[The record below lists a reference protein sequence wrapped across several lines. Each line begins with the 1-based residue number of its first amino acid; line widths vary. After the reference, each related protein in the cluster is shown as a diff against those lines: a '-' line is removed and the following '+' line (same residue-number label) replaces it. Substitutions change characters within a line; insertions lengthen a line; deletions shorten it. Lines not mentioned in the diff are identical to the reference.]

1 MWWCGG
7 RWSVD
12 SVEAGKAV
20 LSTPVLSMRLTRIT
34 QYKNLEMLL
43 RRKCPSVSGTR
54 GHTNANGDMAQEKT
68 ESNLEDCQ
76 RLSTTGKSKIESN
89 FFKSLREHW
98 RKRKTKLG
106 VQSGIE
112 KCPVVPES
120 SNCIG
125 DVTVYCSGSVSRA
138 APDSHQDARND
149 ANDNYVRARVG
160 SNGENACS
168 SVDAEPKAP
177 CRSMSASLAS
187 ASVPE
192 GQPEAVGGSSDQERH
207 RTARS
212 MLLSATNKNQCLSH
226 STSSHSCSSS
236 VQEAQWKNVR
246 LHTGGTTQPAAGV
259 GDSQVSVASFAAE
272 GPQVPPR
279 PALRS
284 ATTSVFVLGTDGRE
298 DPRIS
303 SLSEELFK
311 LSKHGWYWG
320 PITRSEAEEK
330 LADQPDGAFLVRDS
344 SDDRYLLSLTF
355 KSYGKTLHT
364 RIEHCNGLF
373 SFYAQSGPEGRACI
387 VDLIQESMNY
397 SQSGVF
403 CYSRGRSPGVPSFPV
418 RLIKPVSRLT
428 HVRSLQY
435 LCRFVIRQY
444 TRFDHI
450 QRLPLPSRIKGYLE
464 EGHY

>member
-1 MWWCGG
+1 
-7 RWSVD
+7 
-12 SVEAGKAV
+12 
-20 LSTPVLSMRLTRIT
+20 
-34 QYKNLEMLL
+34 MLL
-43 RRKCPSVSGTR
+43 RRKIPSENDARAQAS
-54 GHTNANGDMAQEKT
+54 ANGDAAQEKS
-68 ESNLEDCQ
+68 ESELEDCQ
-76 RLSTTGKSKIESN
+76 RLCASGVSSKPKMKTN

-98 RKRKTKLG
+98 RKRKTKLAVQNG
-106 VQSGIE
+106 VEVSSG
-112 KCPVVPES
+112 PPEPNS
-120 SNCIG
+120 RKR
-125 DVTVYCSGSVSRA
+125 DVTVYCPGSSSLTA
-138 APDSHQDARND
+138 SNSHEDSPND
-149 ANDNYVRARVG
+149 ANDNYVRAGVG
-160 SNGENACS
+160 SNGERVCSGADGETSRHDLPSSSSFAAPSVPVAQPGS
-168 SVDAEPKAP
+168 SVT
-177 CRSMSASLAS
+177 
-187 ASVPE
+187 SVTEHFTHSQTNSEQRRTSCSVDEVSGRQLP
-192 GQPEAVGGSSDQERH
+192 PTSSR
-207 RTARS
+207 
-212 MLLSATNKNQCLSH
+212 CLSQPVAIH
-226 STSSHSCSSS
+226 EHSCTGSAC
-236 VQEAQWKNVR
+236 EEQWK
-246 LHTGGTTQPAAGV
+246 TTDPQGGTTQSAGV
-259 GDSQVSVASFAAE
+259 VGDGLCSEASAVSSVAE
-272 GPQVPPR
+272 GPQVPSRQP
-279 PALRS
+279 LRD
-284 ATTSVFVLGTDGRE
+284 ATPSVFVSVFPGPDGRE

-320 PITRSEAEEK
+320 PITRGEAEEK

>member
-1 MWWCGG
+1 
-7 RWSVD
+7 
-12 SVEAGKAV
+12 
-20 LSTPVLSMRLTRIT
+20 
-34 QYKNLEMLL
+34 MLL
-43 RRKCPSVSGTR
+43 RRKSRSDSGAR
-54 GHTNANGDMAQEKT
+54 GQANANGDTAREKT
-68 ESNLEDCQ
+68 EDESEDCQ
-76 RLSTTGKSKIESN
+76 RLSTAGRSTRPRTKSN

-98 RKRKTKLG
+98 RKRKAKLG
-106 VQSGIE
+106 APNSTG
-112 KCPVVPES
+112 KCSES
-120 SNCIG
+120 SAHPEANSRKVNVC
-125 DVTVYCSGSVSRA
+125 CAGSSSLA
-138 APDSHQDARND
+138 APDSPEASRND
-149 ANDNYVRARVG
+149 ANDNYVSARVG
-160 SNGENACS
+160 SSRVSECGGA
-168 SVDAEPKAP
+168 D
-177 CRSMSASLAS
+177 
-187 ASVPE
+187 
-192 GQPEAVGGSSDQERH
+192 GGSETPRRNLPPPSFVTSSDPDRLQVPVTSGTEHLAQGEAKPQRTSCASDQ
-207 RTARS
+207 APAKG
-212 MLLSATNKNQCLSH
+212 LSATNHNRCSAHQTSGH
-226 STSSHSCSSS
+226 SGAASPQDGRSQVAVQRADDAARPASSADASCSRACASAA
-236 VQEAQWKNVR
+236 EALPPR
-246 LHTGGTTQPAAGV
+246 QP
-259 GDSQVSVASFAAE
+259 VASPPEFVAE
-272 GPQVPPR
+272 P
-279 PALRS
+279 
-284 ATTSVFVLGTDGRE
+284 DGRE

-320 PITRSEAEEK
+320 PITRGEAEEK

-403 CYSRGRSPGVPSFPV
+403 CYSRGRTPGVPSFPV

-428 HVRSLQY
+428 HVRTLQY

>member
-1 MWWCGG
+1 
-7 RWSVD
+7 
-12 SVEAGKAV
+12 
-20 LSTPVLSMRLTRIT
+20 
-34 QYKNLEMLL
+34 MLL
-43 RRKCPSVSGTR
+43 RRKIPSESDASAQAS
-54 GHTNANGDMAQEKT
+54 ANGDAAQEKS
-68 ESNLEDCQ
+68 ESELEDCQ
-76 RLSTTGKSKIESN
+76 RLCASGSGVSSKPKMKTN

-98 RKRKTKLG
+98 RKRKTKLAVQNG
-106 VQSGIE
+106 VDVSSG
-112 KCPVVPES
+112 PPEPS
-120 SNCIG
+120 SRKR
-125 DVTVYCSGSVSRA
+125 DVTVYCPGSSSLA
-138 APDSHQDARND
+138 ASNSHEDSPND
-149 ANDNYVRARVG
+149 ANDNYVRAGVG
-160 SNGENACS
+160 SNGERVCS
-168 SVDAEPKAP
+168 DAVGETSHHDLPSSSSFTVPSVHVSHPESPVTGVTGHFTHSQTNSEQRRTSCSVDEVSGRQLPP
-177 CRSMSASLAS
+177 T
-187 ASVPE
+187 
-192 GQPEAVGGSSDQERH
+192 SSW
-207 RTARS
+207 
-212 MLLSATNKNQCLSH
+212 CLSQPVAIQ
-226 STSSHSCSSS
+226 HSCTGSACK
-236 VQEAQWKNVR
+236 EQWK
-246 LHTGGTTQPAAGV
+246 TTDPQGGTTQSAGFV
-259 GDSQVSVASFAAE
+259 GDGSRSEASAVSSIVE
-272 GPQVPPR
+272 GPQVPSKQP
-279 PALRS
+279 LRD
-284 ATTSVFVLGTDGRE
+284 ATPSGFVSVFPGPDGRE
-298 DPRIS
+298 DLRIS

-320 PITRSEAEEK
+320 PITRGEAEEK

>member
-1 MWWCGG
+1 
-7 RWSVD
+7 
-12 SVEAGKAV
+12 
-20 LSTPVLSMRLTRIT
+20 
-34 QYKNLEMLL
+34 MLL
-43 RRKCPSVSGTR
+43 RRKIPSGSDARARTS
-54 GHTNANGDMAQEKT
+54 ANGDAAQEKSDS
-68 ESNLEDCQ
+68 ELDDR
-76 RLSTTGKSKIESN
+76 RLCASGVSSRPKMKTN

-98 RKRKTKLG
+98 RKRKSKLS
-106 VQSGIE
+106 VQSGVE
-112 KCPVVPES
+112 VCSGHTEPNGRKRDVSVCCPGSSSLAAPES
-120 SNCIG
+120 HE
-125 DVTVYCSGSVSRA
+125 
-138 APDSHQDARND
+138 DSPND
-149 ANDNYVRARVG
+149 ANDNYVRAGAG
-160 SNGENACS
+160 SNGESACS
-168 SVDAEPKAP
+168 DADGETETSCHDLPSSTSFAAPPAADSQPRSVRGVTGHFVHSQTNLEQRRPSCGVDQVSGRQVQVTSNRCLSQPVTIHEHSYTSSTCEGHWKMTTPHDGTAQ
-177 CRSMSASLAS
+177 SA
-187 ASVPE
+187 
-192 GQPEAVGGSSDQERH
+192 AVGG
-207 RTARS
+207 
-212 MLLSATNKNQCLSH
+212 
-226 STSSHSCSSS
+226 
-236 VQEAQWKNVR
+236 
-246 LHTGGTTQPAAGV
+246 TGGLGSEASAVSAAL
-259 GDSQVSVASFAAE
+259 E
-272 GPQVPPR
+272 GPQVHSDLPPR
-279 PALRS
+279 DAAP
-284 ATTSVFVLGTDGRE
+284 SVFVSVFPGPDGRE

-320 PITRSEAEEK
+320 PITRGEAEEK

>member
-1 MWWCGG
+1 
-7 RWSVD
+7 
-12 SVEAGKAV
+12 
-20 LSTPVLSMRLTRIT
+20 
-34 QYKNLEMLL
+34 MLL
-43 RRKCPSVSGTR
+43 RRKCPSVSGAM
-54 GHTNANGDMAQEKT
+54 GQTNANGDMAQEKT
-68 ESNLEDCQ
+68 ESDLEDCR
-76 RLSTTGKSKIESN
+76 RLSTTGKSKIKSN

-112 KCPVVPES
+112 KCPVALES
-120 SNCIG
+120 SNRIG
-125 DVTVYCSGSVSRA
+125 DVTVYCPGSSSLA
-138 APDSHQDARND
+138 APDSHQDTRND

-160 SNGENACS
+160 SNGESACS
-168 SVDAEPKAP
+168 SVDAEPEAP

-187 ASVPE
+187 ASVTE
-192 GQPEAVGGSSDQERH
+192 GQPEPLGGSAEHSDHSQPGSER
-207 RTARS
+207 RKTACS
-212 MLLSATNKNQCLSH
+212 MQLQVANKNRLSR
-226 STSSHSCSSS
+226 STSGYSHSCSSS
-236 VQEAQWKNVR
+236 AREAQWKNAGP
-246 LHTGGTTQPAAGV
+246 HTDGTAQPAAAARV
-259 GDSQVSVASFAAE
+259 GDSQASVASFAAE
-272 GPQVPPR
+272 GPLVPPR
-279 PALRS
+279 PALRG
-284 ATTSVFVLGTDGRE
+284 ATASVFALGTDGRE

>member
-1 MWWCGG
+1 
-7 RWSVD
+7 
-12 SVEAGKAV
+12 
-20 LSTPVLSMRLTRIT
+20 
-34 QYKNLEMLL
+34 MLL
-43 RRKCPSVSGTR
+43 RRKSRSDSAAR
-54 GHTNANGDMAQEKT
+54 GQANENGDTAREKA
-68 ESNLEDCQ
+68 EDDSEDCQ
-76 RLSTTGKSKIESN
+76 RLSTAGRSTRPRTKSN

-98 RKRKTKLG
+98 RKRKAKLG
-106 VQSGIE
+106 VQNSSG
-112 KCPVVPES
+112 KCSES
-120 SNCIG
+120 SALPEANNRKVNVC
-125 DVTVYCSGSVSRA
+125 CAGSSSLA
-138 APDSHQDARND
+138 APDSPEASRND
-149 ANDNYVRARVG
+149 ANDNYVSARVG
-160 SNGENACS
+160 SSRVSECGGA
-168 SVDAEPKAP
+168 D
-177 CRSMSASLAS
+177 
-187 ASVPE
+187 
-192 GQPEAVGGSSDQERH
+192 GGSETPRRNLPPPSFVTSPEPDGLQVPVTSDTGHLAQGETKLQRTSCGSDQVP
-207 RTARS
+207 AKG
-212 MLLSATNKNQCLSH
+212 LSATDHNRCSTHQASGH
-226 STSSHSCSSS
+226 SGAVSPQDARSKRTGPHTDDA
-236 VQEAQWKNVR
+236 AQPVS
-246 LHTGGTTQPAAGV
+246 AAGV
-259 GDSQVSVASFAAE
+259 VGASCSGACASAAEEFPPRQPVASPLRFMAE
-272 GPQVPPR
+272 P
-279 PALRS
+279 
-284 ATTSVFVLGTDGRE
+284 DGRE

-320 PITRSEAEEK
+320 PITRGEAEEK

-403 CYSRGRSPGVPSFPV
+403 CYSRGRTPGVPSFPV

>member
-1 MWWCGG
+1 
-7 RWSVD
+7 
-12 SVEAGKAV
+12 
-20 LSTPVLSMRLTRIT
+20 
-34 QYKNLEMLL
+34 MLL
-43 RRKCPSVSGTR
+43 RRKIPSESDASAQAS
-54 GHTNANGDMAQEKT
+54 ANGDAAQEKS
-68 ESNLEDCQ
+68 ESELEDCQ
-76 RLSTTGKSKIESN
+76 RLCASGSGVSSKPKMKTN

-98 RKRKTKLG
+98 RKRKTKLAVQNG
-106 VQSGIE
+106 VDVSSG
-112 KCPVVPES
+112 PPEPGS
-120 SNCIG
+120 RKR
-125 DVTVYCSGSVSRA
+125 DVTVYCPGSSSLA
-138 APDSHQDARND
+138 ASNSHGDSPND
-149 ANDNYVRARVG
+149 ANDNYVRAGVG
-160 SNGENACS
+160 SNGERVCS
-168 SVDAEPKAP
+168 DAVGETSHHDLPSSSSFTVPSVH
-177 CRSMSASLAS
+177 
-187 ASVPE
+187 VY
-192 GQPEAVGGSSDQERH
+192 QPESSI
-207 RTARS
+207 
-212 MLLSATNKNQCLSH
+212 
-226 STSSHSCSSS
+226 
-236 VQEAQWKNVR
+236 V
-246 LHTGGTTQPAAGV
+246 
-259 GDSQVSVASFAAE
+259 E
-272 GPQVPPR
+272 GPQVPSRQP
-279 PALRS
+279 LLD
-284 ATTSVFVLGTDGRE
+284 ATPSGFVSVFPGPDGRE
-298 DPRIS
+298 DLRIS

-320 PITRSEAEEK
+320 PITRGEAEEK

>member
-1 MWWCGG
+1 
-7 RWSVD
+7 
-12 SVEAGKAV
+12 
-20 LSTPVLSMRLTRIT
+20 
-34 QYKNLEMLL
+34 MLL
-43 RRKCPSVSGTR
+43 RRKIPSGSGAR
-54 GHTNANGDMAQEKT
+54 GQTSANGDTTLEKS
-68 ESNLEDCQ
+68 ESELEDCQ
-76 RLSTTGKSKIESN
+76 RLCTSGISSKPKMKTN

-98 RKRKTKLG
+98 RKRKTKLA
-106 VQSGIE
+106 VQNGIE
-112 KCPVVPES
+112 VCSGPPEPS
-120 SNCIG
+120 SRKR
-125 DVTVYCSGSVSRA
+125 DVTVYCSGSSPLT
-138 APDSHQDARND
+138 APDSHEDSPND
-149 ANDNYVRARVG
+149 ANDNYVRAGVG
-160 SNGENACS
+160 SDGESACS
-168 SVDAEPKAP
+168 DADGETESPRHDLPSSSSFAAP
-177 CRSMSASLAS
+177 
-187 ASVPE
+187 SVPD
-192 GQPEAVGGSSDQERH
+192 GQAGSVRGVTEHFTHSQLNLEQR
-207 RTARS
+207 RTSCNIEEVSGRQ
-212 MLLSATNKNQCLSH
+212 LSATSNRCLSQPVTVH
-226 STSSHSCSSS
+226 GHGYTSTACEDH
-236 VQEAQWKNVR
+236 WKRTGPHDGTTQSAGVAGGADR
-246 LHTGGTTQPAAGV
+246 LHTEASV
-259 GDSQVSVASFAAE
+259 VSSAAE
-272 GPQVPPR
+272 VPQVPPR
-279 PALRS
+279 QPQCDAIPP
-284 ATTSVFVLGTDGRE
+284 VFVPVFPETDGRE
-298 DPRIS
+298 DTRIS

-320 PITRSEAEEK
+320 PITRGEAEEK

>member
-1 MWWCGG
+1 
-7 RWSVD
+7 
-12 SVEAGKAV
+12 
-20 LSTPVLSMRLTRIT
+20 
-34 QYKNLEMLL
+34 MLL
-43 RRKCPSVSGTR
+43 RRKFPSVSGTR
-54 GHTNANGDMAQEKT
+54 GQTNANGDMAQEKT
-68 ESNLEDCQ
+68 ESDLEDCQ
-76 RLSTTGKSKIESN
+76 RLSTTGKSKLKSN

-106 VQSGIE
+106 VQSGTE

-120 SNCIG
+120 STRIRG
-125 DVTVYCSGSVSRA
+125 VTVYRPGSSSLA
-138 APDSHQDARND
+138 APESHQGARND

-160 SNGENACS
+160 SNGESACS
-168 SVDAEPKAP
+168 SVDAESEAP
-177 CRSMSASLAS
+177 RRSMP
-187 ASVPE
+187 ASVRE
-192 GQPEAVGGSSDQERH
+192 GQPEPVGGTTEHSDHGQPSSEQR
-207 RTARS
+207 RTACS
-212 MLLSATNKNQCLSH
+212 MQPPATNSNWCLSH
-226 STSSHSCSSS
+226 PTSGFSHSCSSS
-236 VQEAQWKNVR
+236 APEVQWKCTGP
-246 LHTGGTTQPAAGV
+246 HTDGTTQPAAGA
-259 GDSQVSVASFAAE
+259 GYSEASAAAE

-279 PALRS
+279 PALRG
-284 ATTSVFVLGTDGRE
+284 ATASVFAPGMDGRE

>member
-1 MWWCGG
+1 
-7 RWSVD
+7 
-12 SVEAGKAV
+12 
-20 LSTPVLSMRLTRIT
+20 
-34 QYKNLEMLL
+34 MLL
-43 RRKCPSVSGTR
+43 RRKSRSDSAAR
-54 GHTNANGDMAQEKT
+54 GQANANGDTAREKT
-68 ESNLEDCQ
+68 EDDSEDCQ
-76 RLSTTGKSKIESN
+76 RLSTAGRSARPRTKSN

-98 RKRKTKLG
+98 RRRKTKLG
-106 VQSGIE
+106 ALNSTG
-112 KCPVVPES
+112 KCTES
-120 SNCIG
+120 SAHPEANSRKVNVC
-125 DVTVYCSGSVSRA
+125 CAGSSSLA
-138 APDSHQDARND
+138 APDSPEASRND
-149 ANDNYVRARVG
+149 ANDNYVSARVG
-160 SNGENACS
+160 SSRVSECSGADGGSETPRRDLPPPSFVTSSEPDGLQVPMNPAQGETELQRTSCASDQAPAKVLSATSHNRCLAHQASGHSGAVSPQDGRSKRTDDAAEPASSAGDVGASCSRACS
-168 SVDAEPKAP
+168 SVAFPP
-177 CRSMSASLAS
+177 R
-187 ASVPE
+187 
-192 GQPEAVGGSSDQERH
+192 
-207 RTARS
+207 
-212 MLLSATNKNQCLSH
+212 
-226 STSSHSCSSS
+226 
-236 VQEAQWKNVR
+236 
-246 LHTGGTTQPAAGV
+246 QPAAAPGL
-259 GDSQVSVASFAAE
+259 VAE
-272 GPQVPPR
+272 P
-279 PALRS
+279 
-284 ATTSVFVLGTDGRE
+284 DGRE

-320 PITRSEAEEK
+320 PITRGEAEEK

-403 CYSRGRSPGVPSFPV
+403 CYSRGRTPGVPSFPV